1 MRGTV
6 EIYQDYG
13 ADNQKMVY
21 QEGNLLVDG
30 AGSLIVD
37 MLTTSPSLSAL
48 PSASSLLDTSNYTIQ
63 AMSFG
68 KAESGYQ
75 KNAHTYLGSK
85 KNLLAYSEEF
95 DNTDAGGWGHG
106 GGVYLQVSADQIP
119 GPYGGTSAAE
129 LFLDTS
135 PEYPTPQ
142 GNTAV
147 HQRFEIPVSGAAY
160 TGSIFVKSTAGTLN
174 DQELILAVKYK
185 GDAGANVA
193 DTQATFKWVDNR
205 LVFGEASKGG
215 GGDHQNRA
223 HVEEL
228 SDGWWRIGM
237 TRNWP
242 IDLTVTKISFELFP
256 AGWLATELSPNPNN
270 TGSVYAWG
278 AQLELGDHITSYQK
292 SEGPRFVANQ
302 NSIFSTSSVGEDI
315 IRTVERYGASSYI
328 PEDSLPSYPSP
339 LDNRL
344 EKDTRTAAEIET
356 GLDNSVGHNLNVVPY
371 RDQILSNFI
380 SVSSYDTDEGLGITG
395 PYVSSLGYF
404 MGCYPEG
411 SGTGGS
417 PWVLVRSFDGSFVT
431 SPSAHAIT
439 NAAATEVSAT
449 IVSGVYN
456 SVFNDASSMDTSG
469 FVGKVF
475 DPNQAI
481 APLGSN
487 SLSGIVVSS
496 DNTFSGAGGA
506 VAYMVTIGSGDVGYS
521 NFYGGIYNMGLWVID
536 NKATLAEGNTP
547 PYSFS
552 PLNNPRKY
560 KLFSKKTL
568 NENLCK
574 ITDSGIAPYLYGSGQ
589 HKDLTIIWRLNF

>member
-193 DTQATFKWVDNR
+193 HTQATFKWVDNR
-205 LVFGEASKGG
+205 LVFVSAAKGG
-215 GGDHQNRA
+215 SGDHQNRA

-228 SDGWWRIGM
+228 SDGWWKIG
-237 TRNWP
+237 
-242 IDLTVTKISFELFP
+242 LL
-256 AGWLATELSPNPNN
+256 
-270 TGSVYAWG
+270 
-278 AQLELGDHITSYQK
+278 
-292 SEGPRFVANQ
+292 
-302 NSIFSTSSVGEDI
+302 
-315 IRTVERYGASSYI
+315 IR
-328 PEDSLPSYPSP
+328 
-339 LDNRL
+339 
-344 EKDTRTAAEIET
+344 
-356 GLDNSVGHNLNVVPY
+356 
-371 RDQILSNFI
+371 
-380 SVSSYDTDEGLGITG
+380 
-395 PYVSSLGYF
+395 
-404 MGCYPEG
+404 
-411 SGTGGS
+411 
-417 PWVLVRSFDGSFVT
+417 
-431 SPSAHAIT
+431 
-439 NAAATEVSAT
+439 
-449 IVSGVYN
+449 
-456 SVFNDASSMDTSG
+456 
-469 FVGKVF
+469 
-475 DPNQAI
+475 
-481 APLGSN
+481 
-487 SLSGIVVSS
+487 
-496 DNTFSGAGGA
+496 
-506 VAYMVTIGSGDVGYS
+506 
-521 NFYGGIYNMGLWVID
+521 
-536 NKATLAEGNTP
+536 
-547 PYSFS
+547 
-552 PLNNPRKY
+552 
-560 KLFSKKTL
+560 
-568 NENLCK
+568 LCIK
-574 ITDSGIAPYLYGSGQ
+574 
-589 HKDLTIIWRLNF
+589 